1 MGDTCQI
8 HGWLRGSV
16 MKNNR
21 EMAVEVLVITFVIL
35 AIITAIMHPQVLVYL
50 AKHSIL
56 AHPNLTSTILH

>member
-1 MGDTCQI
+1 
-8 HGWLRGSV
+8 

-21 EMAVEVLVITFVIL
+21 DMAVEVLVITFVIL